1 VTHIE
6 KISGEILDASAMILG
21 SGSSADG
28 DQDVTYW
35 YEGICPYSGEIL
47 PLPRT
52 LQVEAIAQNLMQEIK
67 IYGDKPIEGKMY
79 GVLLVENSHGEKIV
93 LKAFSGLL
101 NGESQIAGWVP
112 PIAGR
117 EKVAIEESITLSKLA
132 TIKQELIE
140 LSEIPQRLE
149 YEQKSQE
156 YASQF
161 QILQDQHRISK
172 QQRQIK
178 RSQSSDTNLK
188 ELEQESQQEKMLR
201 RDFKRDRDQVLQ
213 PLQEAIAIADNKMLM
228 LKKQRRELSRTL
240 QTQMHNAYVLT
251 NFAGETRSLRE
262 LITEGVMP
270 TGMGDCCAPKLLHY
284 AAINDL
290 TPLAMAE
297 FWWGLPSADGY
308 KIQGEFY
315 GACVERCQPLMG
327 FLLSGRRSPPAPLVK
342 GGEEIQNRV
351 TFFNGKEESQ
361 VPLYKGDLGGSLSL
375 FTRRSPPAPL
385 IKGGEEIR
393 NQVPLYKGD
402 LGGSLQII
410 YEDQN
415 LIAIAKPPNLLSVPG
430 RYLDTQ
436 DSVLSRLRQYLGK
449 EMDEQTEIYP
459 VHRLD
464 RQTSGVLL
472 FARDLDSL
480 RHLQQQ
486 FQARQVHKI
495 YEALLSGKLEIEKG
509 IIDLPLWGNP
519 ENRPHQQVDFNRGK
533 PSVTQFQILQQEE
546 NHTRLEFI
554 PLTGR
559 THQLRVHSADA
570 RGLGMTILGDR
581 LYGCHAETSRLHLH
595 ARELTFTY
603 PRSQE
608 IIHLQI
614 PVPF

>member
-6 KISGEILDASAMILG
+6 KISGEILDASVMILG
-21 SGSSADG
+21 SGISAEG
-28 DQDVTYW
+28 DHDVTYW

-47 PLPRT
+47 RLPRT

-67 IYGDKPIEGKMY
+67 IYWDKPIEGKMY

-117 EKVAIEESITLSKLA
+117 EKVAIEEAITLSKLA

-149 YEQKSQE
+149 YAQKSQE
-156 YASQF
+156 YA
-161 QILQDQHRISK
+161 LQLQVLQEQHRVSK

-178 RSQSSDTNLK
+178 RSQSS
-188 ELEQESQQEKMLR
+188 ELDFQKLERESQQEKMVR

-213 PLQEAIAIADNKMLM
+213 PLQEAISIADSKMLM

-262 LITEGVMP
+262 LITEGAMP

-284 AAINDL
+284 SAIHDL
-290 TPLAMAE
+290 TPLATAE

-327 FLLSGRRSPPAPLVK
+327 FLLSGRRSPPLPLIK
-342 GGEEIQNRV
+342 GGEEIRN
-351 TFFNGKEESQ
+351 Q

-410 YEDQN
+410 YEDEN
-415 LIAIAKPPNLLSVPG
+415 LIVIAKPPDLLSVPG

-449 EMDEQTEIYP
+449 EVGKEIDEQTEIYP

-480 RHLQQQ
+480 RHLHKQ
-486 FQARQVHKI
+486 FQDRQVHKI
-495 YEALLSGKLEIEKG
+495 YEALLSGKIAIENG
-509 IIDLPLWGNP
+509 IIDLPLWANP
-519 ENRPHQQVDFNRGK
+519 ENRPHQQVDFDRGK
-533 PSVTQFQILQQEE
+533 PSVTQFRILRQEE
-546 NHTRLEFI
+546 NHTRIEFI

-559 THQLRVHSADA
+559 THQLRVHAADA

-595 ARELTFTY
+595 ARELTFTH

>member
-1 VTHIE
+1 
-6 KISGEILDASAMILG
+6 MILG
-21 SGSSADG
+21 SGDCAEG

-47 PLPRT
+47 RLPRT
-52 LQVEAIAQNLMQEIK
+52 LQVEAIAQNLMQEISNVSTNK
-67 IYGDKPIEGKMY
+67 SIEGKMY
-79 GVLLVENSHGEKIV
+79 GVLLAENSLGEQII

-101 NGESQIAGWVP
+101 NGASQIAGWVP

-117 EKVAIEESITLSKLA
+117 EKVAIQESITLSKLA

-149 YEQKSQE
+149 YAQKSEE
-156 YASQF
+156 YALQF

-172 QQRQIK
+172 QNRQLK
-178 RSQSSDTNLK
+178 RSQSS
-188 ELEQESQQEKMLR
+188 ELDFQKLERESQQEKMVR

-213 PLQEAIAIADNKMLM
+213 PLQEAIAIGDSKMLM

-262 LITEGVMP
+262 LITEGAMP

-284 AAINDL
+284 AAIHDL

-327 FLLSGRRSPPAPLVK
+327 FLLSGRRSPPAPLIN
-342 GGEEIQNRV
+342 GGEEIRNQVN
-351 TFFNGKEESQ
+351 FFKGKEENQ

-410 YEDQN
+410 FEDEY
-415 LIAIAKPPNLLSVPG
+415 LLAIAKPPDLLSVPG

-449 EMDEQTEIYP
+449 EMDEQMEIYP

-486 FQARQVHKI
+486 FQDRQVHKI
-495 YEALLSGKLEIEKG
+495 YEALLSGKIDIEKG

-519 ENRPHQQVDFNRGK
+519 ENRPYQQVDFVKGK
-533 PSVTQFQILQQEE
+533 PSVTQFQILRQEE
-546 NHTRLEFI
+546 NHTRIEFI

-559 THQLRVHSADA
+559 THQLRVHAADS
-570 RGLGMTILGDR
+570 RGLGMMILGDR

-595 ARELTFTY
+595 ARELTFSH

-608 IIHLQI
+608 MICLQI
-614 PVPF
+614 SVPF

>member
-21 SGSSADG
+21 SGISAEG
-28 DQDVTYW
+28 DHDVTYW

-47 PLPRT
+47 RLPRT
-52 LQVEAIAQNLMQEIK
+52 LQVEVIAQNLMQEIK
-67 IYGDKPIEGKMY
+67 IYGDRWIEGKMY
-79 GVLLVENSHGEKIV
+79 GVLLVENSDGEKFV

-117 EKVAIEESITLSKLA
+117 EKVAIEEAITLSKLA

-140 LSEIPQRLE
+140 LSEIPERLE
-149 YEQKSQE
+149 YAQKSQE
-156 YASQF
+156 YVLQF
-161 QILQDQHRISK
+161 QLLQDQHRISK

-178 RSQSSDTNLK
+178 RSQSLPLSEVDLQ
-188 ELEQESQQEKMLR
+188 ELERESQQEKMLR

-213 PLQEAIAIADNKMLM
+213 PLQEAIAIADSKMLT

-262 LITEGVMP
+262 LITEGAMP

-284 AAINDL
+284 AAIHNL
-290 TPLAMAE
+290 TPIAMAE

-327 FLLSGRRSPPAPLVK
+327 FLLSGRRSPPAPL
-342 GGEEIQNRV
+342 
-351 TFFNGKEESQ
+351 
-361 VPLYKGDLGGSLSL
+361 
-375 FTRRSPPAPL
+375 

-393 NQVPLYKGD
+393 NQFPLYKGD
-402 LGGSLQII
+402 LGGTLQII
-410 YEDQN
+410 FEDEY
-415 LIAIAKPPNLLSVPG
+415 LLAIAKPPDLLSVPG

-449 EMDEQTEIYP
+449 EMDEQMEIYP

-480 RHLQQQ
+480 RHLQKQ
-486 FQARQVHKI
+486 FQDRQVHKI
-495 YEALLSGKLEIEKG
+495 YEALLSGKITIEKG
-509 IIDLPLWGNP
+509 AIDLPLWGNP
-519 ENRPHQQVDFNRGK
+519 ENRPHQQVDFVKGK
-533 PSVTQFQILQQEE
+533 PSVTQFQILRQEE
-546 NHTRLEFI
+546 NHTRIEFI

-559 THQLRVHSADA
+559 THQLRVHAADA

-595 ARELTFTY
+595 ARELTFTH

-608 IIHLQI
+608 MICLQI
-614 PVPF
+614 PVTF